1 MKNIIAAA
9 KAAFLP
15 KMSLNRPYNGW
26 KQVEAKRSAEGTQDT
41 IDPALKTEDIVG
53 IAVATMTESTVDTTM
68 HTAKPRKHAITFLKG
83 RKLV

>member
-1 MKNIIAAA
+1 MKTTIATV

-15 KMSLNRPYNGW
+15 KISLNRPYSGW
-26 KQVEAKRSAEGTQDT
+26 KQVDVRRYAEGTQDT
-41 IDPALKTEDIVG
+41 IDPALKAADIVG
-53 IAVATMTESTVDTTM
+53 IAVATMTESKADTTI